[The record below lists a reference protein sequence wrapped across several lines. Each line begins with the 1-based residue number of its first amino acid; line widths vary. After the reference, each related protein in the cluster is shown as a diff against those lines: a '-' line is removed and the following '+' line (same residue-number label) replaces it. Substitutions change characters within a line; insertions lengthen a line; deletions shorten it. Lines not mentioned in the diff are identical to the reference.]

1 MDVMDVMLVVGTC
14 WFLRWL
20 LVHVGFYVGSWYML
34 VSMDV
39 MNLNFE

>member
-1 MDVMDVMLVVGTC
+1 M
-14 WFLRWL
+14 LRWL
-20 LVHVGFYVGSWYML
+20 LVHVGFYVGGWYML